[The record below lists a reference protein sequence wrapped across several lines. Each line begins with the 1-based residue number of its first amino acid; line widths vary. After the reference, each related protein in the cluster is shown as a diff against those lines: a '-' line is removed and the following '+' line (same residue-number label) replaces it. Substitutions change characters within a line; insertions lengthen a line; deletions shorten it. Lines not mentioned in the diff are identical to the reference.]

1 MCIWDR
7 FFTNLPLNIHP
18 LTLQTGGIE
27 WWILVFVNMA
37 VVQGPLTLG
46 LHCSELIV
54 NVIRDERQWRCATR
68 REGLRVAT
76 NPLKPIFTHP
86 LCLILFIAKPFLHWM
101 FGLSFDIG
109 PDVYIWN
116 LCIALFILACFFTF
130 ISLRRPHGPQ
140 PAAYGHLQTLANL
153 VDEWSPVMWWGHKE
167 DGIPYCHAGT
177 SDHPLPDV
185 KIDCVYAGSGA
196 GSLVPRAVR

>member
-1 MCIWDR
+1 MQ
-7 FFTNLPLNIHP
+7 L
-18 LTLQTGGIE
+18 
-27 WWILVFVNMA
+27 FVNIA
-37 VVQGPLTLG
+37 AFQGLLTLG

-54 NVIRDERQWRCATR
+54 NVIRDERQWRSATR
-68 REGLRVAT
+68 SQGLRVAT

-101 FGLSFDIG
+101 FGLSFKINASAYNDSLE
-109 PDVYIWN
+109 DFSVMMFTAQIWN
-116 LCIALFILACFFTF
+116 LCIALFILACFFTVVA
-130 ISLRRPHGPQ
+130 LLRPHGPQ

-185 KIDCVYAGSGA
+185 KMDCVYAGSGA
-196 GSLVPRAVR
+196 GSLVALS